1 MTKRPLILISN
12 DDGVQA
18 QGIGVLTDLMR
29 QLGDVV
35 VVAPDGPRSAASCCI
50 SPLATIIIKLLKQEE
65 GLTVYRCSGT
75 PTDCVKLAMDGLLT
89 RKPDL
94 VVSGI
99 NHGDNASVSLHYSG
113 TVGAALEACMKNVP
127 AIAYSL
133 KTKKTQGCDFRP
145 YEEVIIET
153 ARYALEHGLP
163 QDVLLNVNFPEVPAL
178 KGTRVCR
185 MGRGRW
191 MKEMVEETDK
201 PLGKDERAFHL
212 TGYFQNLEPD
222 AEDTDYWALDHGYAA
237 ITPIGLDM
245 TAKSPLPAP
254 PLGECLGAA
263 VLLKCDT
270 PSKGE
275 KEGAS

>member
-1 MTKRPLILISN
+1 MSERPLILISN

-18 QGIGVLTDLMR
+18 QGIQVLTALMQ

-50 SPLATIIIKLLKQEE
+50 SPLTTITIKLLKQEE
-65 GLTVYRCSGT
+65 GITIYQCSGT

-89 RKPDL
+89 KKPDL

-99 NHGDNASVSLHYSG
+99 NHGDNASVSIHYSG

-133 KTKKTQGCDFRP
+133 KTKSQQCDFRP
-145 YEEVIIET
+145 YEEVVMQT

-163 QDVLLNVNFPEVPAL
+163 QDVLLNVNFPEVKEL
-178 KGTRVCR
+178 KGTKVCR

-191 MKEMVEETDK
+191 MKEMEEEVDK

-222 AEDTDYWALDHGYAA
+222 AEDTDYWALEHGYAS

-245 TAKSPLPAP
+245 TAKSPLFAS
-254 PLGECLGAA
+254 PLGECFGAT
-263 VLLKCDT
+263 VRWNYDI

-275 KEGAS
+275 KEEAS